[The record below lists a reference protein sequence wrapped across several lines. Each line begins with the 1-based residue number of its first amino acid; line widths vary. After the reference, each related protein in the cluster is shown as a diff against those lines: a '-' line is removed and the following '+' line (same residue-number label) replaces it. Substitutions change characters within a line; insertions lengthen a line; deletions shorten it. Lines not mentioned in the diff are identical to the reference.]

1 MLIPGEL
8 IPIMGIGV
16 ALVAVTGRVIVQPIV
31 NALLRYAEQQK
42 GPQLTD
48 TSQLERRLAAVEDRL
63 ASMESSMDR
72 VLADRDFYLQLQAG
86 KSAPPPDRTG

>member
-16 ALVAVTGRVIVQPIV
+16 ALVAVTGKAIVQPIV
-31 NALLRYAEQQK
+31 NALLRYAEQRK
-42 GPQLTD
+42 APQLTD
-48 TSQLERRLAAVEDRL
+48 TAGLERRLAALEDRL

-86 KSAPPPDRTG
+86 KQAPPDRR

>member
-16 ALVAVTGRVIVQPIV
+16 ALVAVAGRTIVQPIIAAV
-31 NALLRYAEQQK
+31 LKYHEQQK
-42 GPQLTD
+42 APLPDHAGV
-48 TSQLERRLAAVEDRL
+48 ERRLAALEDRL

-86 KSAPPPDRTG
+86 RTAPPTEQQG